1 MLTERRTTLPHLYA
15 KTVRGIVVEVVEV
28 NKDGKK
34 YFELRMDNQTKSV
47 SEDLDTVLNR
57 FYRVV

>member
-1 MLTERRTTLPHLYA
+1 MPRLYD

>member
-1 MLTERRTTLPHLYA
+1 MLTERRTTLPRLYD